1 MSEKPEQHQLIRP
14 GRKGNNFKRY
24 MERVS
29 GGGSIA
35 RFCLQGIILTIA
47 APLPSIFASYGRGI
61 LYKALLGRAGKNCL
75 IERNVTLHLPGRI
88 FLENHVVIQEYSVLD
103 PFDPAGR
110 IVLKDHVQISRNSLL
125 KSGKGWIEIDAS
137 VYIGPNAVFY
147 GIGGIRI
154 GPHCLIA
161 NNVQL
166 LSGNHVFQDRNRL
179 IKEQGSDNH
188 PIVIGE
194 DVWIGASAIV
204 LGGVTIGRGA
214 VIGAGSVVKSDI
226 PEYGVAVGN
235 PAKVV
240 RMRGE

>member
-1 MSEKPEQHQLIRP
+1 MSEKLEHHQVIRS
-14 GRKGNNFKRY
+14 GRKGDNFKRY
-24 MERVS
+24 MERVT
-29 GGGSIA
+29 GGGSFV

-47 APLPSIFASYGRGI
+47 GPLPSIFASYGRGI
-61 LYKALLGRAGKNCL
+61 LYKALLGSAGKSCL

-88 FLENHVVIQEYSVLD
+88 FLENHVVIQENSVLD
-103 PFDPAGR
+103 PFHAEGR
-110 IVLKDHVQISRNSLL
+110 IALKDHVQISRNGLL
-125 KSGKGWIEIDAS
+125 KSGRGWIEIDKS
-137 VYIGPNAVFY
+137 VYVGPNVVFY
-147 GIGGIRI
+147 GMGGIRI
-154 GPHCLIA
+154 GPHTLIA

-166 LSGNHVFQDRNRL
+166 LSGNHVFRDRNRL
-179 IKEQGSDNH
+179 IKTQGADNR

-194 DVWIGASAIV
+194 DVWLGASAIV